1 MLRNGLGI
9 SSRALEVLQRPV
21 MERSLV
27 NLPLKTELPLD
38 RFQHSISPT
47 ACQSLQH
54 LGYTVIDNV
63 FGSDW
68 SQKLKEELVWLRQ
81 QGKMHLN
88 STHLIKHEGTEL
100 LEKQHVYEAELRD
113 MAVQELAPLCQ
124 LLNQD
129 ATMRTM
135 LSLFIPQLRL
145 DSQAIKLQCNAG
157 NGGCFPLHYD
167 SDEQVDGRRVTA
179 IFYLNSDWQHS
190 HGGQLQL
197 FPFPDSP
204 VEIAPIADRLVLFS
218 SCRMLHRVLPSQKER
233 YCFTIWL
240 SQTRR
245 VSSAAPPPLSQLL
258 QSGDEALQQAKQLVL
273 RPDVRHH
280 LSKLLYAKE
289 WANSIEESH
298 PVSEARNVTLA
309 KHWEDVGKIQKVL
322 HNVQSE
328 LMPMM
333 QSRQRYNEV
342 MGHKHTAWF

>member
-1 MLRNGLGI
+1 MLRNGSSV
-9 SSRALEVLQRPV
+9 SSRALQVLQRPALD
-21 MERSLV
+21 RNIV

-38 RFQHSISPT
+38 RFQTSISPT
-47 ACQSLQH
+47 ACQSLQQS
-54 LGYTVIDNV
+54 GYAVIDNV

-68 SQKLKEELVWLRQ
+68 SQKLKEELVGLKQ

-113 MAVQELAPLCQ
+113 TAVQKLAPLCQ

-157 NGGCFPLHYD
+157 KGGCFPLHYD

-179 IFYLNSDWQHS
+179 IFYLNTDWQPS

-218 SCRMLHRVLPSQKER
+218 SCRMLHRYLCINSDS
-233 YCFTIWL
+233 L
-240 SQTRR
+240 TRSMCR
-245 VSSAAPPPLSQLL
+245 HVGSSAVICCHQTAHDLA
-258 QSGDEALQQAKQLVL
+258 D
-273 RPDVRHH
+273 
-280 LSKLLYAKE
+280 KL
-289 WANSIEESH
+289 
-298 PVSEARNVTLA
+298 
-309 KHWEDVGKIQKVL
+309 
-322 HNVQSE
+322 
-328 LMPMM
+328 
-333 QSRQRYNEV
+333 
-342 MGHKHTAWF
+342 